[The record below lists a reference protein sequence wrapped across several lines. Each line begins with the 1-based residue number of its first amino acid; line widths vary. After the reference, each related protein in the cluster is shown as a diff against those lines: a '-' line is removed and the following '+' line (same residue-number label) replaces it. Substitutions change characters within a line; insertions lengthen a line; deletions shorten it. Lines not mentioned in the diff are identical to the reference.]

1 MDRHA
6 EGKYNL
12 IKFPVEAKNQL
23 QKIWNPLMSK
33 IMQKYIKTQHIEKPY
48 KNNINILTFVI
59 FRFSLNI

>member
-1 MDRHA
+1 
-6 EGKYNL
+6 
-12 IKFPVEAKNQL
+12 
-23 QKIWNPLMSK
+23 MSK